1 MAGSCGLPCERKGG
15 KGKGEGEIYHLCFG
29 PPSTEKVRITLLPVS
44 SASPSNFSRTTSRD
58 GIPPC
63 TPLPPSRPFPPLVS
77 TPPQPPTN
85 AISTRIFPS
94 LSSATCPRVKRC
106 QPSQTPPTRTPPYTT
121 RHPGPLNFSTS
132 GGGKPPLLDTLHP
145 FSPSSSPP
153 LLCCLGVVFLW
164 PRARPPADREA
175 GICRPSRGRADHTR
189 IPHLPSPLYRAC
201 RHAWDASASP
211 CSTYRASTSGG

>member
-1 MAGSCGLPCERKGG
+1 MPLQRCRGGRSVDGDADVGRRRRRMRRNGSCGLPCERQGG

-44 SASPSNFSRTTSRD
+44 SASPSSFSSTTSRD

-63 TPLPPSRPFPPLVS
+63 SPLPPSRPFPPLVS

-106 QPSQTPPTRTPPYTT
+106 QHTLSATPLPFFPPHTSL
-121 RHPGPLNFSTS
+121 PL
-132 GGGKPPLLDTLHP
+132 PI
-145 FSPSSSPP
+145 
-153 LLCCLGVVFLW
+153 
-164 PRARPPADREA
+164 R
-175 GICRPSRGRADHTR
+175 
-189 IPHLPSPLYRAC
+189 
-201 RHAWDASASP
+201 
-211 CSTYRASTSGG
+211 